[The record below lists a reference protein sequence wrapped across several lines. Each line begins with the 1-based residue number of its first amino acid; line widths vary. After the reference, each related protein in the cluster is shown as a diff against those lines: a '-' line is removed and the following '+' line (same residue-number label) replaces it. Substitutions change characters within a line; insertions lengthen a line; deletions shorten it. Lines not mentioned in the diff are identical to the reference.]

1 MIIPDPDKFRHI
13 LAITFTNKAANEMKD
28 RVLNSLKELAGPPE
42 ERSNST
48 RNQLLPALVD
58 ATGLSEEE
66 IHNKAGES
74 LRLILHNY
82 SDFNIGTIDSF
93 SHRIIRTFA
102 HDFGLPVNFN
112 VEIDSDELLT
122 TAVDLLIDEVGSDP
136 GLTNLLV
143 RFIESRMDEEQD
155 GNIERILLDFAKI
168 LLDEEGK
175 DHLEKLK
182 DLTLEDF
189 SRISGILRTQAKSF
203 EKNIADIAIK
213 ACKLISSSDVPA
225 MSFYQGRS
233 GIPKYFEKLANGDLS
248 AIDPNSYVIK
258 TIDEGKWTSGNASSE
273 EKYIILSLKPELTNF
288 FEEIQAKY
296 KEGKNHYHLSLAIL
310 KTIYPMAVLNEIG
323 LLLDAFK
330 KQNNIIHI
338 SEFNQRIS
346 RFILHEPVPYIYE
359 RLGEK
364 FNNILIDEFQDTSI
378 LQWHNLLPL
387 ITNSLSAGSFNL
399 VVGDGKQAIYRWRN
413 GDVTQFA
420 ELPAI
425 PGSGANLLLKE
436 SEKILKD
443 HFKKESL
450 ETNFR
455 SKKEIVEFNNDF
467 FSQLKPL
474 LNERSQLV
482 YDNIKQKSK
491 PDAEGGSIRIEFAE
505 AGLKGLK
512 FREFLL
518 SGILETIHSVEL
530 NDFCRQDIAILC
542 RRNKEGSEIARYL
555 LGEGVDVISAES
567 LMLMNSP
574 EVTFLIGFMRLLYG
588 SNNVILNAE
597 LITYL
602 YGKRKIISTGLHEL
616 LARIPDKP
624 DKYFI
629 FRVLE
634 ENNISLNAEWLK
646 TLPVYDTIEELV
658 RTIYPDSQ
666 ADPYIQFFLDIALK
680 YSRKHSSSAVDF
692 IEWWDEHKDSFTIIM
707 PDGLNAV
714 RIMSM
719 HKAKGLQFPIVII
732 PVFPEKKMLTRKF
745 LWIDLPKNDFNGLPT
760 AMLESSGPI
769 QKTEFSGKADEERDK
784 TLLDAINLLYVAM
797 TRAEEKLF
805 VFSPAPPAKVGK
817 PEAIPAFFMHYLQQS
832 GSWIDGKVVYEF
844 GTSGPN
850 QAKKDDKK
858 VLKRSLESLLSI
870 DWREKVLIR
879 ASAPDSWDIDNPAQ
893 NFLWGNLVH
902 TVFSRILNAGDE
914 EIILIKMVDE
924 GLIDQNQMNQLMV
937 KVRQVLSN
945 QLIRPFF
952 MPENNIK
959 TEAVILRED
968 GNVYR
973 PDRVIIRED
982 EVTVLDFKTGKPK
995 KEQEKQIS
1003 LYGKLLNEM
1012 GYKEVKKYLVFV
1024 EPDVNIVEVR

>member
-1 MIIPDPDKFRHI
+1 VKEFIELIIPDPDKFRHI

-42 ERSNST
+42 ERSNSIG
-48 RNQLLPALVD
+48 NQLLPALIA
-58 ATGLSEEE
+58 ATRLSEEM
-66 IHNKAGES
+66 IHDKAGEA

-112 VEIDSDELLT
+112 VEIDSDELLA

-143 RFIESRMDEEQD
+143 NFIESRMDEEQD

-189 SRISGILRTQAKSF
+189 SRISGALRTKARSF
-203 EKNIADIAIK
+203 EKNIANIADK
-213 ACKLISSSDVPA
+213 AFELIRSSNISA
-225 MSFYQGRS
+225 ASFYQGRS
-233 GIPKYFEKLANGDLS
+233 GISRYFEKLSNGDMNS
-248 AIDPNSYVIK
+248 IDPNSYVTI
-258 TIDEGKWTSGNASSE
+258 TIDEDKWTSGSASSE
-273 EKYIILSLKPELTNF
+273 ERSIILSLKSELKCF

-296 KEGKNHYHLSLAIL
+296 KEGKNHYNLSLAIL
-310 KTIYPMAVLNEIG
+310 RTVYPMAVLNEIG
-323 LLLDAFK
+323 RLLDGFK

-346 RFILHEPVPYIYE
+346 RFILQEPVPFIYE

-378 LQWHNLLPL
+378 LQWYNLLPL
-387 ITNSLSAGSFNL
+387 VTNSLSAGSFNL

-425 PGSGANLLLKE
+425 PLKE
-436 SEKILKD
+436 SEKILMD

-455 SKKEIVEFNNDF
+455 SKKEIVEFNNEF
-467 FSQLKPL
+467 FSKVKTL
-474 LNERSQLV
+474 LNESSQLV
-482 YDNIKQKSK
+482 YDNIKQQSK
-491 PDAEGGSIRIEFAE
+491 PDAEGGSIRIEFAD

-512 FREFLL
+512 FREFLM
-518 SGILETIHSVEL
+518 SGILETIRSVES
-530 NDFCRQDIAILC
+530 NGIRRQDIAILC
-542 RRNKEGSEIARYL
+542 RRNREGSEIARYL

-574 EVTFLIGFMRLLYG
+574 EVNFLIGFIRLLYR
-588 SNNVILNAE
+588 SNNFILNAE

-602 YGKRKIISTGLHEL
+602 YGKGKLISTGLHEL
-616 LARIPDKP
+616 LARIPYKP
-624 DKYFI
+624 DKYFL
-629 FRVLE
+629 FKVLE

-680 YSRKHSSSAVDF
+680 YSRKHSSSAIDF

-707 PDGLNAV
+707 PDGMNAV

-719 HKAKGLQFPIVII
+719 HKAKGLQFPVVII
-732 PVFPEKKMLTRKF
+732 PVFPEKKMLTKKF
-745 LWIDLPKNDFNGLPT
+745 LWIDLPKNDFNGLPA
-760 AMLESSGPI
+760 AMLETAGPI
-769 QKTEFSGKADEERDK
+769 QKTEFSVKADEEREK

-805 VFSPAPPAKVGK
+805 VFSPAPPAKTGK
-817 PEAIPAFFMHYLQQS
+817 AETIPAFFMYYLQQS
-832 GSWIDGKVVYEF
+832 GSWVDGKGIYDF
-844 GTSGPN
+844 GTSGSH
-850 QAKKDDKK
+850 QAKEDDKK

-870 DWREKVLIR
+870 DWREKVLVR

-893 NFLWGNLVH
+893 NFVWGNLIH
-902 TVFSRILNAGDE
+902 TVFSRILKSGE
-914 EIILIKMVDE
+914 EEKVLIKMVDE
-924 GLIDQNQMNQLMV
+924 GLIDQKQKEQLHV

-945 QLIRPFF
+945 QLIHPFF
-952 MPENNIK
+952 MPDNDVK
-959 TEAVILRED
+959 TEAEILRED
-968 GNVYR
+968 GHVYR
-973 PDRVIIRED
+973 PDRVIIKES
-982 EVTVLDFKTGKPK
+982 EIIVLDFKTGKPK

-1003 LYGKLLNEM
+1003 LYGKLLSEM
-1012 GYKEVKKYLVFV
+1012 GYKEVKKYLVFI
-1024 EPDVNIVEVR
+1024 EPEVNVIEVL